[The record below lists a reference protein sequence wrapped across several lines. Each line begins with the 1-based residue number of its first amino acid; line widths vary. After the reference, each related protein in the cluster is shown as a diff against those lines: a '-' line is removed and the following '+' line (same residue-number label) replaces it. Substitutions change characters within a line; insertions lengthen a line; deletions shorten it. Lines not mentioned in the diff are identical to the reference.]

1 MALGLVFLF
10 TGLDPLMTK
19 PQTSLFSKLCVTVMA
34 LGLSAQALAFQGA
47 ALGEKKESV
56 MGHDVVEK
64 NGVWFHEDWRFL
76 GFTKENLFFMD
87 STFKGSVGE
96 AHIVALPIY
105 ESKTQEGINPESV
118 LHAVT
123 FDCKAQTVTQNAVT
137 AYGEKWAQGK
147 VVAALPVDATP
158 TKVEPLG
165 ENDIPDLKPFAV
177 AMDVVCK
184 K

>member
-1 MALGLVFLF
+1 MTTPKPTLFRTLSLALLA
-10 TGLDPLMTK
+10 M
-19 PQTSLFSKLCVTVMA
+19 
-34 LGLSAQALAFQGA
+34 GLSAQALAFQGA

-64 NGVWFHEDWRFL
+64 NGVWFHENWRFL

-87 STFKGSVGE
+87 SAFKGNAGD

-105 ESKTQEGINPESV
+105 ETPTQDGINPESV

-123 FDCKAQTVTQNAVT
+123 FNCSAQTVTQKAVT
-137 AYGEKWAQGK
+137 AYSEKWAKGK
-147 VVAALPVDATP
+147 VLGELPVAATP

-184 K
+184 Q